1 VGHLHNRAIICR
13 DAKIRCVHVPLMSTS
28 RWEPVYLYGNQA
40 LSAVEL
46 SGLPIGL
53 SSVTMQRH
61 ASIACFMASLKA
73 GHMVISHLVLT
84 LHSISVH
91 LTIPFDLRIIKF
103 FGSNHLAPMEPNN
116 PCHQLED
123 NANCSQDYEDNYV
136 CPPPL
141 VIWLQDME
149 PFKYVDDNDNYGG
162 IPYCVMVYIPIWS
175 NFLVLFWPE
184 YYC

>member
-1 VGHLHNRAIICR
+1 MV
-13 DAKIRCVHVPLMSTS
+13 
-28 RWEPVYLYGNQA
+28 
-40 LSAVEL
+40 
-46 SGLPIGL
+46 
-53 SSVTMQRH
+53 
-61 ASIACFMASLKA
+61 SLKA

-91 LTIPFDLRIIKF
+91 LTILFGLRIIKF
-103 FGSNHLAPMEPNN
+103 FGSNRLAPIEPKN
-116 PCHQLED
+116 PCHQFKD

-149 PFKYVDDNDNYGG
+149 PFKYVDDNDDYGG

-175 NFLVLFWPE
+175 YFLVLFWPE